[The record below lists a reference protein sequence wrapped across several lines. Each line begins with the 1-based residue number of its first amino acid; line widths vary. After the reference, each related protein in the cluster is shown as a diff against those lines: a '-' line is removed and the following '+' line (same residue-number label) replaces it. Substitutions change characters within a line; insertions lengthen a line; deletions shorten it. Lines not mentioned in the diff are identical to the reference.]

1 MSQSTKTDNIQTKTG
16 LIGALRARSAA
27 HIGGATNR
35 LGLAVLV
42 VAMCLFFYSRD
53 TNFLSHGN
61 IIAILV
67 SVSST
72 LLAGIAAG
80 RLLIAGNVDL
90 SIGGQYAMLNVL
102 CALVVRATSNLIVA
116 IAVTVGTGIV
126 VGAINGILVRLLR
139 ISPIIVTLGLAS
151 VYTGIAYAASNDQSV
166 YPIPQVLTT
175 FSNMK
180 ILGVPDTVSI
190 PLVAFLI
197 GSFLLTRT
205 VGGLRSHAIG
215 GDPAASKLV
224 GLKVDQHVLK
234 LFIYMGGSMGLVSVL
249 SVGQLGAGSAT
260 VGLGF
265 ELTVLTAVV
274 LGGVSFAG
282 GTGRPIGI
290 FVGVILIGV
299 LNSGMV
305 FIGMADYWQQVASGG
320 ALLIALS
327 ADQFL
332 ARKRRGK
339 VGVARSTRVRDFFA
353 EEGRLSH
360 GKHAL
365 GEVALNADHLFKSYG
380 AVTAVNDV
388 SFSVRS
394 GEVRC
399 LVGDNGAGKSTVI
412 KILSGALQPDSG
424 SMSIGGRPSR
434 FSSPIDAR
442 RVGVETVFQDLA
454 LCPNLGAAY
463 NMVLGEEP
471 VRRLGPVRIFDRGA
485 SVKIARERLEKL
497 GVDLDNY
504 VRPVALLSGGQ
515 RQSISIARVVKD
527 GVRVVILDEPTAALG
542 VNQTEGV
549 LQLTRT
555 LAEAGAA
562 VIMITHDVDSIL
574 RVADRVVVLNLGRV
588 IADTSASNLDGP
600 RLVHL
605 MAGIVTRDAGPDT
618 ALDAENTV
626 ANTARADL
634 VGSLELAKEQS
645 TTERSNVV
653 TPQ

>member
-1 MSQSTKTDNIQTKTG
+1 MSRSTKTDNMRATDGI
-16 LIGALRARSAA
+16 IGTLRARSAS

-35 LGLAVLV
+35 IGLAVLV
-42 VAMCLFFYSRD
+42 VLLCLYFESRAS
-53 TNFLSHGN
+53 NFLSHGN
-61 IIAILV
+61 MIAILV
-67 SVSST
+67 AVSST
-72 LLAGIAAG
+72 LTAAIAAG

-90 SIGGQYAMLNVL
+90 SIGGQYALLNVL
-102 CALVVRATSNLIVA
+102 CALVVRNTSNLFVA
-116 IAVTVGTGIV
+116 IVVTMGAGLFL
-126 VGAINGILVRLLR
+126 GAINGLLVRILR

-151 VYTGIAYAASNDQSV
+151 VYTGFAYAMSGDQSV
-166 YPIPQVLTT
+166 FPIPQSLTT
-175 FSNMK
+175 FANMK

-190 PLVAFLI
+190 PIVVFVI
-197 GSFLLTRT
+197 GSLLLTRT
-205 VGGLRSHAIG
+205 VSGLRSHAIG
-215 GDPAASKLV
+215 GNPVASKLV

-234 LFIYMGGSMGLVSVL
+234 LFIYMGGSMGLVALL

-260 VGLGF
+260 VGTDF
-265 ELTVLTAVV
+265 ELQVLTAVV

-290 FVGVILIGV
+290 FVGVMLIGV
-299 LNSGMV
+299 LNSGLV
-305 FIGMADYWQQVASGG
+305 FIGIADYWQTVASGA
-320 ALLIALS
+320 ALLVALG

-339 VGVARSTRVRDFFA
+339 VGTTKNTSVRDFLS
-353 EEGRLSH
+353 EESKLH
-360 GKHAL
+360 HDIHPL
-365 GEVALNADHLFKSYG
+365 GDVALSADHLIKSYG

-394 GEVRC
+394 GEVLC
-399 LVGDNGAGKSTVI
+399 LVGDNGAGKSSVI

-424 SMSIGGRPSR
+424 SIAIGGRTTG
-434 FSSPIDAR
+434 FSGPIDAR
-442 RVGVETVFQDLA
+442 KAGVETVFQDLA

-471 VRRLGPVRIFDRGA
+471 VRRFGPLRIFDRAA
-485 SVKIARERLEKL
+485 SIKIARERLEKL
-497 GVDLDNY
+497 GVDLDSY
-504 VRPVALLSGGQ
+504 LRPTSLLSGGQ

-555 LAEAGAA
+555 LADAGAA

-588 IADTSASNLDGP
+588 IADADASTLDGP

-605 MAGIVTRDAGPDT
+605 MAGLVTT
-618 ALDAENTV
+618 AAAPGAVFDAEGAAAKTV
-626 ANTARADL
+626 RTNL
-634 VGSLELAKEQS
+634 VGSPELAEEHG
-645 TTERSNVV
+645 TRERSIVD